1 MTQEAS
7 MKTDVAVIGG
17 GIVGCAA
24 AYYLAKKGFQVVVL
38 EKGAGVGLQASGNN
52 GGGVRQHSRRAAL
65 PLAMESVKLWATL
78 AEELEADLE
87 YVRTGNLKIALEETS
102 VAAYEHELAWE
113 HEHGLND
120 VRLLTAAECHAL
132 VPGITGRV
140 LAGKLCTSD
149 GIANP
154 LLVTPA
160 FARAGS
166 RLGVKFRL
174 NTAVTGL
181 LRQGSTVCGVKTAS
195 DEIEARVVINTAGP
209 WAARFAAEAGC
220 PIIIGPGRSQL
231 LVTERLRRCP
241 IGLWVTISG
250 VGYMRPTRSNNLVIG
265 SAGARNDQYSY
276 QLDHD
281 TAAILARRLCKVL
294 PWMGSISMIRA
305 FAGITEYTPDS
316 QPYIGAVP
324 GAPGL
329 YVAAGF
335 SGEGFCPGPVTGK
348 ILADVIG
355 GNAPLVSLE
364 AFRPERFAAAL
375 QNGAPP
381 PVHYPLDKLLQ
392 TWSEVAKANPEL
404 GD

>member
-1 MTQEAS
+1 

-24 AYYLAKKGFQVVVL
+24 AYFLAKKGLQVIVL
-38 EKGAGVGLQASGNN
+38 EKGPGVGLQASGNN

-78 AEELEADLE
+78 AQELNADLE
-87 YVRTGNLKIALEETS
+87 YVRTGNLKIALDEAS
-102 VAAYEHELAWE
+102 VESYERELAWE

-132 VPGITGRV
+132 VPGISARV
-140 LAGKLCTSD
+140 LAGKLCASD

-160 FARAGS
+160 FARAGAK
-166 RLGVKFRL
+166 LGVKFRL
-174 NTAVTGL
+174 NTAATGL
-181 LRQGSTVCGVKTAS
+181 LRQGASVCGVKTAS
-195 DEIEARVVINTAGP
+195 DEVEARVVINAAGP

-231 LVTERLRRCP
+231 LVTERLRHNP
-241 IGLWVTISG
+241 IKLWVTVSG
-250 VGYMRPTRSNNLVIG
+250 VGYLRPTHANNLVIG

-276 QLDHD
+276 LLDYG
-281 TAAILARRLCKVL
+281 TAAIMARRLSKVL
-294 PWMGSISMIRA
+294 PWMKDISVIRA
-305 FAGITEYTPDS
+305 FTGITEYTPDS

-348 ILADVIG
+348 ILAEMIE
-355 GNAPLVSLE
+355 GNIPLVSLE
-364 AFRPERFAAAL
+364 PFRPDRFAPSIGDGRPSPKVA
-375 QNGAPP
+375 
-381 PVHYPLDKLLQ
+381 YPLDKLLQ
-392 TWSEVAKANPEL
+392 TWSAVEKLNPEL